1 MEADVEA
8 QSPYATTRAPGFAR
22 RLATETKQAF
32 RTTEFWAYA
41 TILAALFIAGAV
53 TDASTTTTGTTA
65 AGGTGTTVS
74 PDPLPASKVWL
85 YAAIL
90 TVGYMVA
97 RGLAKAGS
105 RDPYWDQP
113 SQGGDGTSITE
124 RVKGAAQVL
133 KEGDGAHQE
142 PGARN

>member
-1 MEADVEA
+1 VEA
-8 QSPYATTRAPGFAR
+8 QSSYPTSRGAGLVR

-32 RTTEFWAYA
+32 KTTEFWAYVL
-41 TILAALFIAGAV
+41 ILGALFIAGAV
-53 TDASTTTTGTTA
+53 TDSSTGTGTTA
-65 AGGTGTTVS
+65 AGGTGATTVS

-105 RDPYWDQP
+105 RDPYWDRP
-113 SQGGDGTSITE
+113 VSGDGAPIGE
-124 RVKGAAQVL
+124 RVKAAAQAL
-133 KEGDGAHQE
+133 KEGDATSETQV
-142 PGARN
+142 GARH